1 MSIFPLLH
9 ILNTEYFYASNVKG
23 EPSMMKF
30 VVMIAE
36 FAEKIKK
43 DKIDM
48 YSAQSSF
55 FIIVSFFPF
64 LMLLLCILN
73 YTRISESFLLGLVY
87 NLLPAK
93 TQPLIISM
101 INEIYHTSS
110 FTLLSVTAVSA
121 IWAAGKGFVSII
133 RGLNDVYDTGGETRN
148 YFVLRFHATIY
159 TVVLILLIMAS
170 LVLMVFGN
178 RLLEFINLHWPLV
191 GSVIYFFLKFRMLIF
206 IGILTVF
213 TLVLYKVVPNRKT
226 KLRKELPGALFAGI
240 GWSVY
245 SYVFSIYVD
254 MSSGFAVTYGSLAT
268 LVFIMLWLYACM
280 NVLFIGAELNSF
292 FQKRG
297 AFR

>member
-1 MSIFPLLH
+1 MKLI
-9 ILNTEYFYASNVKG
+9 ILITE
-23 EPSMMKF
+23 F
-30 VVMIAE
+30 V
-36 FAEKIKK
+36 EKTKK
-43 DKIDM
+43 DKINM

-64 LMLLLCILN
+64 LMLLLCTLN

-121 IWAAGKGFVSII
+121 MWAAGKGFVSII
-133 RGLNDVYDTGGETRN
+133 QGLNDIYDTGGETRN

-159 TVVLILLIMAS
+159 TVVMILLIIS
-170 LVLMVFGN
+170 TLVLMVFGN

-206 IGILTVF
+206 VGILTLF
-213 TLVLYKVVPNRKT
+213 SLVLYKVVPNRRT
-226 KLRKELPGALFAGI
+226 KLRRELPGALFSGL

-280 NVLFIGAELNSF
+280 NMLFIGAELNSY
-292 FQKRG
+292 FQNRG
-297 AFR
+297 IIR